1 MREAPR
7 IEPVPA
13 GTERPLWSVMIPTFN
28 NTRYLRQTLESVLAQ
43 DPGPDDMQIEVVDNC
58 STDHDIEEVVRGIA
72 GRRVAVSRNGE
83 NLGAIG
89 NFNRCIERSRGH
101 LIHIL
106 HSDDFVSPNFY
117 SELGRLASSHYD
129 CAFYANRAFFVDEDG
144 IIIGVS
150 PRPTWMEEPTR
161 DVKEMLRTQY
171 FQCPGVVVRRA
182 FYERFGGFAPE
193 LVYCADWE
201 MWVRAVS
208 FGMGVV
214 HPQPLASYRT
224 FAGNE
229 SARLARSGENV
240 RDYFRLDKYFRQ
252 YEGYSAAAL
261 RALAASSSA

>member
-1 MREAPR
+1 
-7 IEPVPA
+7 
-13 GTERPLWSVMIPTFN
+13 MIPTFN

-201 MWVRAVS
+201 MWVRAV
-208 FGMGVV
+208 
-214 HPQPLASYRT
+214 AS
-224 FAGNE
+224 AWA
-229 SARLARSGENV
+229 SSIRSRWRATAHSPATNRRGWH
-240 RDYFRLDKYFRQ
+240 
-252 YEGYSAAAL
+252 
-261 RALAASSSA
+261 ALAKMSGTTSASTNIFANTRGIPQRRFEP